1 MPKDNVEVSLH
12 SKGLLSI
19 RNQRF
24 DRDGDDLGGTLFLGL
39 ECAEW
44 LARSIRGF
52 LVDRKP
58 RRKQIGSDDLEVKFS
73 GPDYNPRVAIYSR
86 RDSAAVQGGV
96 GVQSMELELGPSL
109 ASQLDSIASGQDGG
123 AGALDWLYSKEC
135 PQCGE
140 RAGWSGQTEEACG
153 DVALIMRCP
162 SCRNKFNWA
171 SGALQVELR
180 ANPPVFRPGRSS
192 GLISTMT

>member
-58 RRKQIGSDDLEVKFS
+58 RRKQIGSDAYRSDKTDYVNSPDLGES
-73 GPDYNPRVAIYSR
+73 HLSR
-86 RDSAAVQGGV
+86 DWAEIGSRLALWSA
-96 GVQSMELELGPSL
+96 
-109 ASQLDSIASGQDGG
+109 
-123 AGALDWLYSKEC
+123 
-135 PQCGE
+135 
-140 RAGWSGQTEEACG
+140 
-153 DVALIMRCP
+153 
-162 SCRNKFNWA
+162 
-171 SGALQVELR
+171 
-180 ANPPVFRPGRSS
+180 
-192 GLISTMT
+192 